1 MKIVIIPS
9 AELSYNSGSVIYA
22 KMLFEYLL
30 NEGHQVYMLGNC
42 IPDDIDEKYKK
53 FIKVGSD
60 LLFHPIIDDRV
71 VSDIQYMKMHTNILD
86 IITEIYEE
94 WGKIDVIHAHYA
106 SINSYSASCI
116 KKFLNIPFVVSS
128 FGRDI
133 NIGWGCDERIKTFIS
148 ESLPFSSVL
157 YC

>member
-1 MKIVIIPS
+1 MLKIVIIPS

-71 VSDIQYMKMHTNILD
+71 VYDIKYI
-86 IITEIYEE
+86 
-94 WGKIDVIHAHYA
+94 KIH
-106 SINSYSASCI
+106 
-116 KKFLNIPFVVSS
+116 KKI
-128 FGRDI
+128 
-133 NIGWGCDERIKTFIS
+133 
-148 ESLPFSSVL
+148 
-157 YC
+157 